1 RRDPRDRRSAGRLD
15 DRDASY
21 RRNVER
27 LSHDFRAGGLCRL
40 KPCVNVVNGEIGQPA
55 FRDAVEVRPDH
66 RENTPNGFIV
76 HFRHPIGAFRD
87 RHDFERPTDRG
98 TVESLRLFDVARH
111 QLVPKEAAMR
121 PHCRSP
127 WLIPPSERRSLAAPI
142 TPLRTAAP
150 RRRYFPPFD
159 RGTMTIAMIMRLL
172 TVLAL
177 SLGSLPAI
185 AADAAY
191 PPGSRIGL
199 APPAG
204 MVTSKNFFGYEAPS
218 NNAAIILL
226 ALPAQAYA
234 DLDKSVTADALKRQ
248 GVTLETREDV
258 PLSIGKAFLVTGHQ
272 EVENNKIRKWIL
284 VAGSSALTALV
295 TVQIPD
301 AAKALYPD
309 AAIRAALTTL
319 AIRDTVP
326 VDEQL
331 GLLPFKVNEL
341 AGFRVGGVVPG
352 RALMLSDAPADAP
365 G

>member
-1 RRDPRDRRSAGRLD
+1 
-15 DRDASY
+15 
-21 RRNVER
+21 
-27 LSHDFRAGGLCRL
+27 
-40 KPCVNVVNGEIGQPA
+40 
-55 FRDAVEVRPDH
+55 
-66 RENTPNGFIV
+66 
-76 HFRHPIGAFRD
+76 
-87 RHDFERPTDRG
+87 
-98 TVESLRLFDVARH
+98 
-111 QLVPKEAAMR
+111 
-121 PHCRSP
+121 
-127 WLIPPSERRSLAAPI
+127 
-142 TPLRTAAP
+142 
-150 RRRYFPPFD
+150 
-159 RGTMTIAMIMRLL
+159 MTIAMILRLL

-177 SLGSLPAI
+177 ALGATQAR
-185 AADAAY
+185 AADTAY

-204 MVTSKNFFGYEAPS
+204 MVTSKSFFGYEDPN

-272 EVENNKIRKWIL
+272 EVENNKIRKWIF
-284 VAGSSALTALV
+284 VAGSSTLTALV
-295 TVQIPD
+295 TVQIPE

-319 AIRDTVP
+319 AIRDSVP

-352 RALMLSDAPADAP
+352 RAVMLSDAPADAP
-365 G
+365 GPLDTRLEPHIFVAISPGAPMQTADRDAFARDVFATVPNLRDIRITTSEPLRIGGQQGHQIVAEARDPTGTNALTVVQWLRFGGGAYLQMIGIARTDGWKDAYPRFRSVRDGIEAR